1 MKLVGV
7 MLGEYEG
14 HLFAKLMFLEPFA
27 VERGQGFN
35 CVNSK
40 VVYDLGRLIANEW
53 DHWQDMQVDVYYDRF
68 GRVNRIE
75 PAD

>member
-14 HLFAKLMFLEPFA
+14 HSFAKVMFLEPLA
-27 VERGQGFN
+27 VERGRGFN

-40 VVYDLGRLIANEW
+40 VVYDLGRSIANEW
-53 DHWQDMQVDVYYDRF
+53 ELWEDSQVNVYYDRF

-75 PAD
+75 SAD